1 MMLSNGALW
10 EAVDRLVAFDVPTV
24 IVGGGGYNPWTLAR
38 YWTGLWGRISG
49 QELPE
54 RLPGAAAELLRG
66 MECDLVDDE
75 DVDETWFTTIADC
88 PYPGPVRDSIKSIA
102 DSVVA

>member
-1 MMLSNGALW
+1 
-10 EAVDRLVAFDVPTV
+10 
-24 IVGGGGYNPWTLAR
+24 
-38 YWTGLWGRISG
+38 
-49 QELPE
+49 
-54 RLPGAAAELLRG
+54 

-75 DVDETWFTTIADC
+75 DVDEAWFTTIADC